1 MHHFTWK
8 WLRCHYAHAHS
19 LWNYLK
25 HLRCLEE
32 WHIVKAFFVNI
43 IISVSS
49 LVHQHRTYIPD
60 MMLLL
65 GEVFVSCVVSFMGF
79 RLYPVGFSTCGFIQ
93 YITST
98 LCEWTQYMYV
108 CVCVCC
114 SRSLTF
120 MCGGPVWS
128 CWPSFW
134 RTSVSSCR
142 PSSWSAQWVS
152 PGAAPLLTKPRAT
165 DPTLY
170 STSWVKGSAALA
182 RSECS
187 GCVVGSDRH
196 TGMVFWDP
204 RGKSFRTPATTCL
217 GLISY
222 GRGLEMSEGN
232 II

>member
-25 HLRCLEE
+25 HFRCLEE

-98 LCEWTQYMYV
+98 LCEWTQYIYMCVFVSAVPGVWLSCAVARCEAVDHPSEEPV
-108 CVCVCC
+108 CPAAGHHPGQPNGWVLVLPHYLLNRAPPTQHCTQPLEWKDQLLLRAQSVQ
-114 SRSLTF
+114 
-120 MCGGPVWS
+120 GVWS
-128 CWPSFW
+128 GPTDTLAWSFGT
-134 RTSVSSCR
+134 REEKASE
-142 PSSWSAQWVS
+142 
-152 PGAAPLLTKPRAT
+152 PLLPLA
-165 DPTLY
+165 
-170 STSWVKGSAALA
+170 WV
-182 RSECS
+182 
-187 GCVVGSDRH
+187 
-196 TGMVFWDP
+196 
-204 RGKSFRTPATTCL
+204 
-217 GLISY
+217 
-222 GRGLEMSEGN
+222 
-232 II
+232 